1 MSLPSGYRKLEYIQ
15 SSGTQYIDTGFKPN
29 QDTRVVTKISFDA
42 VTSSSSS
49 YAFGAANSGSSG
61 MFEISTGNNMIRL
74 GYGGTA
80 VVQTFP
86 STKPFTIDFNKNVV
100 TINEAAYT
108 LTAATFTGTH
118 SMYICDTNRGRA
130 YRAIPAVT
138 VYSFRIYDNGT
149 LVRDFIPCKN
159 ASGVV
164 GMWDDVNSV
173 FYQNAGSGTF
183 DAGELSKAH
192 KVCING
198 IGYSATKVT
207 MLIDG
212 TERKAKK
219 GRVLIDGTA
228 YDVLFAEETVT
239 ITVHNGAEARNCY
252 VLYNGQRI
260 TSGEIDVKIGE
271 TIVVYVGAILQ
282 NYGII
287 YLNSV
292 EVEKDINVQYEYP
305 VTKNATIS
313 YEWSNNLAS
322 SCYIVE
328 E

>member
-29 QDTRVVTKISFDA
+29 QDTRVVTKISFNA
-42 VTSSSSS
+42 LASSSSC

-80 VVQTFP
+80 VMQTFP

-100 TINEAAYT
+100 TINETAYT
-108 LTAATFTGTH
+108 LTAATFTGTY

-138 VYSFRIYDNGT
+138 VYSFQIYDNGT

-192 KVCING
+192 KVCINE

-239 ITVHNGAEARNCY
+239 ITVHNGAEYRNCY

-271 TIVVYVGAILQ
+271 TIVVYVGAPNQ
-282 NYGII
+282 NSGFI

-292 EVEKDINVQYEYP
+292 VVVKGFNVQYEYP
-305 VTKNATIS
+305 ATKNATIS
-313 YEWSNNLAS
+313 YSWLNNLS
-322 SCYIVE
+322 SDCYIVE